1 MKEVIIFMLVCDG
14 AAHDG
19 GNGRTV
25 AAAARAEVAAVL
37 AQAAAL
43 PKPCGCTE
51 YERLK
56 TRLRLCRLNCEE
68 YERALQAL
76 CRALGV

>member
-1 MKEVIIFMLVCDG
+1 MTAYNG
-14 AAHDG
+14 AADT
-19 GNGRTV
+19 RTQ
-25 AAAARAEVAAVL
+25 VAAVL

-43 PKPCGCTE
+43 PKPCGCAE

-56 TRLRLCRLNCEE
+56 TRLRLCRLNSEE

>member
-1 MKEVIIFMLVCDG
+1 MTEK
-14 AAHDG
+14 
-19 GNGRTV
+19 TQ
-25 AAAARAEVAAVL
+25 AEKWAVL

-43 PKPCGCTE
+43 PKPCGCTG

-56 TRLRLCRLNCEE
+56 TRLRLCKLNSEE